1 MSFTIRESG
10 FLLARIEEQLA
21 DNNAGLISA
30 ADVRNNIGDAV
41 RSINAIVASG
51 DTNAQFP
58 FYQDVRAKVTVPLVG
73 SAYGGT
79 FVAESGI
86 LFPNAPPAESAQRQ
100 TRPFLGVGFLQH
112 NELAGLTDADPHSQ
126 YLPVDGSR
134 EMEGNLPMAAN
145 WIGPSGFDNDGF
157 KFQYHPTGTTILT
170 SGTLKFSDN
179 SKLSSA
185 IGVAKAF
192 GSFDGTTAAHYY
204 SYNIYSITRHAAGK
218 YSVVM
223 NSGVV
228 NTSDYVVIAQSNAR
242 STKAS
247 SEDFDRNS
255 ACSVIR
261 SGVNPSTGRVAFSLN
276 VLNEA
281 GSYVDGKILDVVVFA
296 SGV

>member
-51 DTNAQFP
+51 DTDVQFP
-58 FYQDVRAKVTVPLVG
+58 FYNDVRAKRTVPLVG
-73 SAYGGT
+73 DAYGGR
-79 FVAESGI
+79 FIAESGVY
-86 LFPNAPPAESAQRQ
+86 FSNASDSNKLQ
-100 TRPFLGVGFLQH
+100 TRPYPGPGLIQH
-112 NELAGLTDADPHSQ
+112 NDLDGLANGDPHTQ

-134 EMEGNLPMAAN
+134 AMEENLPMDTH
-145 WIGPSGFDNDGF
+145 WIGPSVFDNDGF

-170 SGTLKFSDN
+170 SGTLRFADN
-179 SKLSSA
+179 SKFGSA

-192 GSFDGTTAAHYY
+192 GSFDGTNAAHYY
-204 SYNIYSITRHAAGK
+204 SYNIYSITRHSTGK
-218 YSVVM
+218 YSVQM

-228 NTSDYVVIAQSNAR
+228 ATDDYVVIAQSNAR
-242 STKAS
+242 STIAS
-247 SEDFDRNS
+247 PEDFDRNT
-255 ACSVIR
+255 ACSVVR
-261 SGVNPSTGRVAFSLN
+261 SGVNPSTGRAAFSLN
-276 VLNEA
+276 ILNDA
-281 GSYVDGKILDVVVFA
+281 GNYADGKILDIVVFS

>member
-1 MSFTIRESG
+1 MSFTIRDSG

-30 ADVRNNIGDAV
+30 ADVRNNVGDAV

-51 DTNAQFP
+51 DTNATFP
-58 FYQDVRAKVTVPLVG
+58 FYNDVRAKRTVPLVG

-79 FVAESGI
+79 FIAESGI
-86 LFPNAPPAESAQRQ
+86 IFPNAPPSENTSRQ

-112 NELAGLTDADPHSQ
+112 NELAGLTDDDPHTQ

-134 EMEGNLPMAAN
+134 PMENDLAMDSY
-145 WIGPSGFDNDGF
+145 WIGASGYTGEGF
-157 KFQYHPTGTTILT
+157 KFLHHPTGTTILT
-170 SGTLKFSDN
+170 SGTLKFPDN
-179 SKLSSA
+179 SRLGSA

-192 GSFDGTTAAHYY
+192 GSFDGTNAAHYY
-204 SYNIYSITRHAAGK
+204 SYGIHSITRHSAGK
-218 YSVVM
+218 YSVQV
-223 NSGVV
+223 NSGILG
-228 NTSDYVVIAQSNAR
+228 TDDYVVISQSNAR
-242 STKAS
+242 STAVS
-247 SEDFDRNS
+247 PEDFDRNT

-261 SGVNPSTGRVAFSLN
+261 SGVDPSTGRVAFSLN
-276 VLNEA
+276 VLNEN

>member
-86 LFPNAPPAESAQRQ
+86 IFPNAPPAESNQRQ

-134 EMEGNLPMAAN
+134 AMEENLPMDTH

-170 SGTLKFSDN
+170 SGTLRFADN
-179 SKLSSA
+179 SKFGSA

-192 GSFDGTTAAHYY
+192 ASFDGTTTAHYY
-204 SYNIYSITRHAAGK
+204 SYNIHSITRNATGK
-218 YSVVM
+218 YTIQLA
-223 NSGVV
+223 SGVV
-228 NTSDYVVIAQSNAR
+228 GSGYTVLAQSNAR
-242 STKAS
+242 TSTDSA
-247 SEDFDRNS
+247 EDFDRNN

-261 SGVNPSTGRVAFSLN
+261 SGINPSTGRVAFSLN
-276 VLNEA
+276 VLNHT
-281 GSYVDGKILDVVVFA
+281 GSYSDGKLIDFVVFG